1 MLDFYEKNFVNFF
14 NIDMLEKNM
23 KKKNI
28 FSQTHAFHKIYENFC
43 EQVHSNETCKEKSID
58 LVHDYMKHAL
68 EELFDGNI
76 NATKNTS
83 GTHQEEEE
91 TTNEET
97 SFIIKFLKE
106 KMSDNEFKEF
116 ISTKK

>member
-1 MLDFYEKNFVNFF
+1 MRDFYEKNFVNFF

-43 EQVHSNETCKEKSID
+43 KQVHSNETCEEKSIN

-76 NATKNTS
+76 N
-83 GTHQEEEE
+83 GTNNISRTPHSSSPPPPPFDV
-91 TTNEET
+91 T
-97 SFIIKFLKE
+97 SFIIKFLNK
-106 KMSDNEFKEF
+106 KMNDNEFK
-116 ISTKK
+116 